1 MQLLLDTHVV
11 LWALSAPERLS
22 AASRAALASG
32 KNTLH
37 LSATSLW
44 EIEIKKGLGKLR
56 LPPQFEDELERLRL
70 TELPVRL
77 AHARE
82 LRKLPSHHTDPFDRM
97 LVAQARVESLVIV
110 TADPNVRAYPVRTL
124 AA

>member
-1 MQLLLDTHVV
+1 MQLLLDTHVL

-22 AASRAALASG
+22 AGSRAALASG
-32 KNTLH
+32 KNSLY
-37 LSATSLW
+37 LSAASLW

-56 LPPQFEDELERLRL
+56 LPEQFDDELERLRL
-70 TELPVRL
+70 AELPVRL

-82 LRKLPSHHTDPFDRM
+82 LRTLPSHHEDPFDRM

-110 TADPNVRAYPVRTL
+110 TADPNVRAYPVRTIVG
-124 AA
+124 